1 MPQSPRWGTSRT
13 CSNQNYPR
21 CSPLAHPRGPPHLSP
36 KSRGGAGRD
45 LLRRLPEVPRVGE
58 AAVALWQ
65 FLQHVHEL
73 GEGGALLLLVGPAEE
88 QDVLQP
94 HGASA

>member
-36 KSRGGAGRD
+36 RSRGARAGTYSADFQKCPGWER
-45 LLRRLPEVPRVGE
+45 RRLRFGSFSSMSMSLVKVGR
-58 AAVALWQ
+58 
-65 FLQHVHEL
+65 
-73 GEGGALLLLVGPAEE
+73 
-88 QDVLQP
+88 
-94 HGASA
+94 SSCS